1 MGMIMRLLVMV
12 GVMVIVWFCRTGFMR
27 MVVGCAVA
35 AMAVIVTVFESV
47 SMVVVVMVGMAVFLV
62 AMLVRM
68 FMLVLMFVGMGM
80 FVGMFTVAHLRS
92 PDILLD

>member
-1 MGMIMRLLVMV
+1 MIMRLLVMV

-47 SMVVVVMVGMAVFLV
+47 SMAVVVMV
-62 AMLVRM
+62 RNN
-68 FMLVLMFVGMGM
+68 FV
-80 FVGMFTVAHLRS
+80 
-92 PDILLD
+92 